1 MKERRPAEI
10 QRTDTLMHNTTLCP
24 SRRRT
29 SRRHSRR
36 VPGLAMTG
44 GRTPGTGGGRSRD
57 GAWSALRFL
66 LSRNADGTTAGR
78 SVGAARGRLQLDVV
92 RVNDQPRVSTMS
104 ILQIP
109 HAHPSV
115 ILFDWH
121 ATLAEPM
128 DAM

>member
-1 MKERRPAEI
+1 M
-10 QRTDTLMHNTTLCP
+10 
-24 SRRRT
+24 
-29 SRRHSRR
+29 
-36 VPGLAMTG
+36 PGLAMTVR
-44 GRTPGTGGGRSRD
+44 RTPGTGCGRSRD
-57 GAWSALRFL
+57 RAWRALRFL

-115 ILFDWH
+115 IPFDWP
-121 ATLAEPM
+121 ATLADTTEALYTTL
-128 DAM
+128 DEANGKA